1 MDCRPVSGHGV
12 TFLRGQDGSLGR
24 RKNSSFPRTRQSSQ
38 TRPGNPVK
46 LSPQRP
52 TPVPFSPH
60 PHAAHPP
67 SLPLSRRRGTILAYC
82 EYHPSPATKAGPMA
96 EFDSIAK
103 HLIHTYP
110 ADFARFALQQDDVQ
124 ILGVVDTEQ
133 PTAET
138 HRTDSLIRVHVGGE
152 EVLVHHEFQ
161 TTDSKPPMPRRM
173 IGYIGRG
180 IEQHNRPIYSNVIY
194 LRPDA
199 GRNDP
204 GHYVQERHGYR
215 VLVQYKVI
223 RLIEIDG
230 QRILDAGPS
239 GLLPFAPLMQPPAGV
254 DAEGWLRQCVNRAQQ
269 VPMDERR
276 KANYMA
282 DLAMLSGLVYN
293 LETIMTIIEEE
304 TMYESSVAQYFTEK
318 GIERGGRE
326 RTIEALL
333 EVLEIRFGLAASDPL
348 AARIEAT
355 DDVPRL
361 KQLHRAAIQV
371 PSLEAFRL
379 LLDRA
384 E

>member
-1 MDCRPVSGHGV
+1 
-12 TFLRGQDGSLGR
+12 
-24 RKNSSFPRTRQSSQ
+24 
-38 TRPGNPVK
+38 
-46 LSPQRP
+46 
-52 TPVPFSPH
+52 
-60 PHAAHPP
+60 
-67 SLPLSRRRGTILAYC
+67 
-82 EYHPSPATKAGPMA
+82 MA

-110 ADFARFALQQDDVQ
+110 ADFARFALQQDDIQ

-204 GHYVQERHGYR
+204 GYYVQERRGYR

-239 GLLPFAPLMQPPAGV
+239 GLLPFAPLMQPPVGV

-276 KANYMA
+276 KANYLA

-293 LETIMTIIEEE
+293 LETITTIIEEE

-318 GIERGGRE
+318 GIKQGIKQGIEQGGRE

-348 AARIEAT
+348 VARIEAT

-371 PSLEAFRL
+371 PSLDAFRR
-379 LLDRA
+379 LLDQA

>member
-1 MDCRPVSGHGV
+1 
-12 TFLRGQDGSLGR
+12 
-24 RKNSSFPRTRQSSQ
+24 
-38 TRPGNPVK
+38 
-46 LSPQRP
+46 
-52 TPVPFSPH
+52 
-60 PHAAHPP
+60 
-67 SLPLSRRRGTILAYC
+67 
-82 EYHPSPATKAGPMA
+82 MA

-110 ADFARFALQQDDVQ
+110 HDFARFALQQDDVQ

-230 QRILDAGPS
+230 QRILAEAPS

-276 KANYMA
+276 QGE
-282 DLAMLSGLVYN
+282 LSGRSCDV
-293 LETIMTIIEEE
+293 
-304 TMYESSVAQYFTEK
+304 
-318 GIERGGRE
+318 ERAG
-326 RTIEALL
+326 
-333 EVLEIRFGLAASDPL
+333 V
-348 AARIEAT
+348 
-355 DDVPRL
+355 
-361 KQLHRAAIQV
+361 
-371 PSLEAFRL
+371 
-379 LLDRA
+379 
-384 E
+384 

>member
-1 MDCRPVSGHGV
+1 
-12 TFLRGQDGSLGR
+12 
-24 RKNSSFPRTRQSSQ
+24 
-38 TRPGNPVK
+38 
-46 LSPQRP
+46 
-52 TPVPFSPH
+52 
-60 PHAAHPP
+60 
-67 SLPLSRRRGTILAYC
+67 
-82 EYHPSPATKAGPMA
+82 
-96 EFDSIAK
+96 
-103 HLIHTYP
+103 
-110 ADFARFALQQDDVQ
+110 
-124 ILGVVDTEQ
+124 
-133 PTAET
+133 
-138 HRTDSLIRVHVGGE
+138 
-152 EVLVHHEFQ
+152 
-161 TTDSKPPMPRRM
+161 MPRRM

-204 GHYVQERHGYR
+204 GYYVQERHGYR

-223 RLIEIDG
+223 RPIEIDG

-239 GLLPFAPLMQPPAGV
+239 GLLPFAPLMQPPVGV

-276 KANYMA
+276 KANYLA

-355 DDVPRL
+355 DDVPLL